1 MNFDEAKL
9 YLLMNGSGT
18 SDVEGNPLV
27 QDDGFLGTLRPYQG
41 LKDDSFHK
49 VMEALFV
56 VGTHFSQSSQV
67 DRELV
72 GSIWSMCYL
81 ARLWGVNPDG
91 MLRRNRLIAD
101 GDVSRLAKWIDVIE
115 HTSLELLNGNDTG
128 EAISTYAQY
137 ICAHG
142 AGSNAA
148 QFVPLLS
155 SAIDGDELHDPST
168 IVEALGRLGP
178 LARPALPKLREAA
191 TRTYKLVEPVERFTA
206 EVQATIRTAITAIEA
221 E

>member
-9 YLLMNGSGT
+9 YLLLNGSGT
-18 SDVEGNPLV
+18 SDADGNPLV

-41 LKDDSFHK
+41 LKDDNFHN

-56 VGTHFSQSSQV
+56 VGNHFSESSHV

-72 GSIWSMCYL
+72 SSIWWMCNR
-81 ARLWGVNPDG
+81 ARLWGIDPEG
-91 MLRRNRLIAD
+91 MLRRNNLITD
-101 GDVSRLAKWIDVIE
+101 EDVSRLAEWIDVIE
-115 HTSLELLNGNDTG
+115 YTTLNLLNGNGTR
-128 EAISTYAQY
+128 EAINTYAQY
-137 ICAHG
+137 ICEYG
-142 AGSNAA
+142 AGSNAVR
-148 QFVPLLS
+148 FVPLLA

-168 IVEALGRLGP
+168 IAEALGRLGS

-191 TRTYKLVEPVERFTA
+191 TRTYTLAQPIERFTA
-206 EVQATIRTAITAIEA
+206 EVQATIKEAISKIEA